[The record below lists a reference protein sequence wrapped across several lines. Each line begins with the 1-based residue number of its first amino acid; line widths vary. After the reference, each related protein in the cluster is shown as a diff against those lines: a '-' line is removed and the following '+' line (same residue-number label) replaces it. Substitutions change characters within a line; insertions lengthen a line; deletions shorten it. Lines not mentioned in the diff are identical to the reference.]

1 MTSALCYG
9 TWGAIVCEV
18 KVKQENQMMDEI
30 VLKSHVFENIGEN
43 LQITHT
49 FSSKQFLSFSYFL
62 LYVTQQISNES
73 GLSEV
78 GDISQK
84 KKGKA

>member
-30 VLKSHVFENIGEN
+30 VLKSHIFENIGEN
-43 LQITHT
+43 LHITHN
-49 FSSKQFLSFSYFL
+49 FSSKNLLASLIFL
-62 LYVTQQISNES
+62 LYVTHI
-73 GLSEV
+73 
-78 GDISQK
+78 DFK
-84 KKGKA
+84 

>member
-43 LQITHT
+43 LQITHN
-49 FSSKQFLSFSYFL
+49 FS
-62 LYVTQQISNES
+62 
-73 GLSEV
+73 
-78 GDISQK
+78 
-84 KKGKA
+84 